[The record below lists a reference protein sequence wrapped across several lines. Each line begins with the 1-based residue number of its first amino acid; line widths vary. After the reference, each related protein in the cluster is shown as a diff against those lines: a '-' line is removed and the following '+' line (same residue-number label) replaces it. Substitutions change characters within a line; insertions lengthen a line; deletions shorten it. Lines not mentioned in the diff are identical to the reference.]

1 MMNRN
6 LKDLM
11 IGTLTGIISMLP
23 GASGATILV
32 IFGLYERLIRD
43 LAHIRDR
50 LLKDLRFIIVIL
62 IGVFIG
68 MMICAFGLEFL
79 IERWEIPTMFFFAAL
94 ILAQVPDIWELGQE
108 EGGGVTYV
116 DVVAFMAGVAI
127 MIGCLFL
134 GEGDGIETSPPIM
147 VLVGIIFAISKMAP
161 GISGSTILL
170 ALGLYTPLMSALTDF
185 DLGFLMPVGI
195 GLLIGV
201 FGMSKIMDVCIT
213 RYRRPTYSA
222 ILGLTVGSIITVT
235 IQAYQG
241 MGGTGDVIG
250 GIVGIVLGIVLGILL
265 SRIASAYA
273 KETVSGN

>member
-134 GEGDGIETSPPIM
+134 GEGDGIEASPPIM

-185 DLGFLMPVGI
+185 DLGLLMPVGI

-241 MGGTGDVIG
+241 IAGTGDVIG